1 MLLVKKF
8 NFFIYLFWSE
18 KGLEIKFN
26 DALDE
31 KETFLVHKNK
41 VFQRLKNRIFPKG
54 LTHAFGQKMQCFKFV
69 FGQKRTRNKV

>member
-8 NFFIYLFWSE
+8 NFFINFFWSE

-31 KETFLVHKNK
+31 KETFFAIRTKFFNVLKIAF
-41 VFQRLKNRIFPKG
+41 FQRG
-54 LTHAFGQKMQCFKFV
+54 
-69 FGQKRTRNKV
+69 